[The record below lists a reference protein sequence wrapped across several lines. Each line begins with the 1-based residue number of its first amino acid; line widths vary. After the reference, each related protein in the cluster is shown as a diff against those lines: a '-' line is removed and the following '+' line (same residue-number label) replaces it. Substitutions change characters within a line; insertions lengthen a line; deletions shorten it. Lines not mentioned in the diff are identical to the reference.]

1 MQEGAV
7 CQKLWDEKS
16 SSAPIASL
24 HAVQSNFLCVCH
36 VETGKCS
43 TCSFTGND
51 LGGCN
56 NNENVINIVS
66 SDCTHWTVPLL
77 FSRKYLLYC
86 LFNGG
91 NYVRPELKLYCLFN
105 GGNYVRPELKSGT
118 WD

>member
-1 MQEGAV
+1 MFCEKVDNPCLAMQEGAV

-51 LGGCN
+51 LAGCN
-56 NNENVINIVS
+56 NNENVINSKFRLYSLERTAHVCFFAKSYLIVFLTMEKL
-66 SDCTHWTVPLL
+66 CNAWTKIRTLGL
-77 FSRKYLLYC
+77 
-86 LFNGG
+86 
-91 NYVRPELKLYCLFN
+91 
-105 GGNYVRPELKSGT
+105 
-118 WD
+118 DI